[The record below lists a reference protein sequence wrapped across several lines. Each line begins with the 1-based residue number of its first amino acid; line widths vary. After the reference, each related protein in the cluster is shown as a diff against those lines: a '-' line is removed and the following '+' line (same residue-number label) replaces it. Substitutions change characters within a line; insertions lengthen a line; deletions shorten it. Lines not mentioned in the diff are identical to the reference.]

1 MGDLNHLRSPPCLPP
16 PVPLT
21 RIPPPPYSIHN
32 LPPPV
37 PLTKPPQSQ
46 DKVGVEQQQQIETEK
61 NWALQQIK
69 SDKVFKDQWQ
79 RLIKQFALQSLYQ
92 KRDRE
97 VVHETVKTAKSV
109 SDRVDSIES
118 RVGAVE
124 ESLTGQ
130 WLNVLEGNNESQLE
144 MIENR
149 FVRIENHFD
158 QIDPGMYRLGMDNFV
173 LRQELNQVKSTL
185 AEERQVHAAQLALI
199 NSQLNTLQVVVDE
212 LASKQINRI

>member
-1 MGDLNHLRSPPCLPP
+1 M
-16 PVPLT
+16 
-21 RIPPPPYSIHN
+21 
-32 LPPPV
+32 
-37 PLTKPPQSQ
+37 
-46 DKVGVEQQQQIETEK
+46 
-61 NWALQQIK
+61 
-69 SDKVFKDQWQ
+69 
-79 RLIKQFALQSLYQ
+79 
-92 KRDRE
+92 
-97 VVHETVKTAKSV
+97 HETVKTAKSV

-144 MIENR
+144 AIENR

>member
-185 AEERQVHAAQLALI
+185 AEERQVRAAQLALI

>member
-1 MGDLNHLRSPPCLPP
+1 M
-16 PVPLT
+16 
-21 RIPPPPYSIHN
+21 
-32 LPPPV
+32 
-37 PLTKPPQSQ
+37 
-46 DKVGVEQQQQIETEK
+46 
-61 NWALQQIK
+61 QQIK
-69 SDKVFKDQWQ
+69 NDKVFKDQWQ